1 MARLGSGIV
10 SNKRMQLLFYI
21 KSSITGRPYAIII
34 MLPAATLQ
42 KELCAMENTP
52 NEIAVENA
60 AAVEL
65 FAHLSEA
72 AQEALISAIK
82 DLLSSQQ

>member
-1 MARLGSGIV
+1 
-10 SNKRMQLLFYI
+10 
-21 KSSITGRPYAIII
+21 
-34 MLPAATLQ
+34 
-42 KELCAMENTP
+42 MENTP

>member
-1 MARLGSGIV
+1 MR
-10 SNKRMQLLFYI
+10 LLFYI
-21 KSSITGRPYAIII
+21 KSSQSVGLYAIII

-52 NEIAVENA
+52 KEITVENA

-65 FAHLSEA
+65 FAQLSEA